1 MTLTPQR
8 FALAVALTLPAL
20 AQATP
25 FSIFEARGFAMGG
38 AGVAASE
45 YAAASLYNP
54 ALLAVTTDLNR
65 FSFIAP
71 GVGGRVTGSDG
82 SIQAVKDIEDHKS
95 IDKMTAAADAFSVV
109 YNACEANPGTCNNA
123 DLQSKSGQLASAT
136 SLLKGDL
143 LGLSGKTYNV
153 NAGGVMALA
162 LPKWEYKG
170 ALSMNVEFFGRATP
184 YIDSADLADV
194 NTVIGGLQTYANS
207 GNLNDLSTVVD
218 PNGDVKIG
226 SNNDDYRS
234 KFKVIGVAIADI
246 GLSVAKPF
254 VIADQTVLVGLTPKI
269 QQVRTVAYTAN
280 VDNTS
285 FDVNKNTKTGTGFN
299 VDVGLAKTFE
309 AGTYENVRLGLVVRN
324 LIPHTYKTADATQ
337 DVKLAPQVRV
347 GAAWIGKYGTITSD
361 LDLTANKV
369 VGTGSDSS
377 QIFALGGELNAWNV
391 AKLRVGFRNDF
402 KAKYSAIT
410 AGVSLLG
417 LQLSTA
423 YSKDR
428 ELAALLQ
435 FGASF

>member
-71 GVGGRVTGSDG
+71 GVGARVSGSDG

-95 IDKMTAAADAFSVV
+95 IDKMTAAADAFSAAF
-109 YNACEANPGTCNNA
+109 NACKPACDNNTNLMSA
-123 DLQSKSGQLASAT
+123 SGQLATAANQT
-136 SLLKGDL
+136 LTDL
-143 LGLSGKTYNV
+143 RGLNGKTYQV

-184 YIDSADLADV
+184 TIENSDLAAF
-194 NTVIGGLQTYANS
+194 Q
-207 GNLNDLSTVVD
+207 TVV
-218 PNGDVKIG
+218 NGAQAYSSTGSSASLVGVADANGNVTIG
-226 SNNDDYRS
+226 SNNNDYQS
-234 KFKVIGVAIADI
+234 KFKVIGVAIADF

-254 VIADQTVLVGLTPKI
+254 AIADQTVLVGLTPKI

-309 AGTYENVRLGLVVRN
+309 AGTYENVRLGMVVRN

-337 DVKLAPQVRV
+337 DVKLTPQVRV
-347 GAAWIGKYGTITSD
+347 GAAWVGKYGTLTSD

-391 AKLRVGFRNDF
+391 AKLRLGFRNDI